1 MELVQTIS
9 QSQTMQMGGQLLQ
22 SLAILGMAS
31 NDLSEHIQE
40 RAEANPYV
48 SYRPPA
54 AFVAR
59 GGEDF
64 DAVAAVA
71 ADRPSL
77 MAHVVE
83 QIERAFATPSERLI
97 ALHFAEALEPTGW
110 LSQPVETIALV
121 AGCPLRKA
129 EQVLEVL
136 QGFEPAGLFARSLSD
151 CLLIQARE
159 ADLLTWEVETLIR
172 NLDMLDGR
180 RARLAELC
188 DCEVSDIPDILGQI
202 RGLNPKP
209 GLAYDHVAV
218 PVFPPDLIA
227 TRGEDGWTVELN
239 RATTPTITVRE
250 DHASDD
256 RADREARKLRRKAL
270 AEARSEAEG
279 ADDLEARLAAALA
292 AQGDAESST
301 ADLRDRLAAALAA
314 QKAAEAEAGARLSE
328 AERQAALLAAARAE
342 LSDTEGRAGEAEQRA
357 GAAER
362 QTELLNQQVSAL
374 RTQLSQL
381 QGLLD
386 DAKER
391 DVDAQVQLQNLG
403 SELNA
408 ALARVA
414 AEERRRRQLEEAER
428 QRLEDQAKDLE
439 RYRSEFFGRLREVIG
454 NQEGIRIE
462 GDRFVFSSEVL
473 FAQGEAELSRSGQM
487 EIAKIASILR
497 NVMADIPEGLDWI
510 IRVDGHTDDIPL
522 RPGARFSDNWEL
534 SQARALSVVRYLVDF
549 LGIPPDRLSANGFGQ
564 YQPIDPSDTAEA
576 RAQNRRIELKL
587 TER

>member
-59 GGEDF
+59 GGEDS

-83 QIERAFATPSERLI
+83 QIERAFAAPSDHLI

-250 DHASDD
+250 DHASDN

-270 AEARSEAEG
+270 AEAR
-279 ADDLEARLAAALA
+279 ALA
-292 AQGDAESST
+292 LALERRGDT
-301 ADLRDRLAAALAA
+301 LLRT
-314 QKAAEAEAGARLSE
+314 GAVLV
-328 AERQAALLAAARAE
+328 ARQARFL
-342 LSDTEGRAGEAEQRA
+342 
-357 GAAER
+357 ER
-362 QTELLNQQVSAL
+362 GTAYLVPL
-374 RTQLSQL
+374 T
-381 QGLLD
+381 LD
-386 DAKER
+386 D
-391 DVDAQVQLQNLG
+391 
-403 SELNA
+403 
-408 ALARVA
+408 VA
-414 AEERRRRQLEEAER
+414 AELGVHASTISRAVSGRMIQTPTRALPLRAFFSRPVSTMPGSVAVSRDSMMDFVQRAVEDEDPRDPLSDDAIVMLAQRSGLQIARRTVAKYRSTLGLGSSYERRRRA
-428 QRLEDQAKDLE
+428 
-439 RYRSEFFGRLREVIG
+439 IG
-454 NQEGIRIE
+454 
-462 GDRFVFSSEVL
+462 
-473 FAQGEAELSRSGQM
+473 A
-487 EIAKIASILR
+487 
-497 NVMADIPEGLDWI
+497 
-510 IRVDGHTDDIPL
+510 
-522 RPGARFSDNWEL
+522 
-534 SQARALSVVRYLVDF
+534 
-549 LGIPPDRLSANGFGQ
+549 
-564 YQPIDPSDTAEA
+564 
-576 RAQNRRIELKL
+576 
-587 TER
+587 